1 MPEGISG
8 PRRTSAEVAVP
19 PRSTGRQA
27 VISVVEGAT
36 DPAQRGKKPNPS
48 YSHLLQP
55 KILTAVSRASR
66 TGEKS
71 HGWRW
76 TLVAGIGLLFWS
88 FVLFVLTRVLTVFR
102 NTPEIGALLAGKVL
116 GLVFISF
123 FMILLLSNIITAL
136 STFFL
141 AKDLELLVSAPVNW
155 LTLYAAKLTE
165 SMLHSSWMIA
175 LMAVP
180 IFAAYG
186 WVYRGG
192 ILFPFIAVATFVP
205 FLIIPAV
212 LGAVI
217 VILLVNAFPARRTK
231 DILSVVAVLTGASV
245 VLLVRLLRPEKFA
258 RPEGLQSL
266 VDFIALLRTPTA
278 PYLPSE
284 WVQRTIMSSLDGR
297 TDWLPLYLLW
307 TTAAAAIVIGALLH
321 QKLYT
326 AGFTKA
332 QESTQRWVRGRIV
345 RHVGHFLLK
354 PVGVLRRELIMK
366 EIRVFFRDTTQWSQ
380 LILLAVLVI
389 VYVFNVK
396 FLPLSGA
403 GITTFLVNTIPF
415 LNLGLAGFVLASI
428 AARFIFPAVSVEGRT
443 LWLLKSSPL
452 PMRSLLWS
460 KFWIGT
466 LPLLVLAVAIIG
478 ITDAMLQVTQ
488 FIFAVSVF
496 TIVFLT
502 FAIGGLALGL
512 GAVFPQYDTE
522 NAAQIPTS
530 FGGLVFMMI
539 SAGLVGGVVLLEAR
553 PVYGYLTAEAFG
565 GAPNPIDMYFG
576 FGLAAL
582 LCLACT
588 FIPLQVALRR
598 LERLEL

>member
-1 MPEGISG
+1 MPEGSSA
-8 PRRTSAEVAVP
+8 PRRTSAEVTG
-19 PRSTGRQA
+19 PRRATGRQA
-27 VISVVEGAT
+27 VISVVESAT
-36 DPAQRGKKPNPS
+36 DPLQREKLPNPS
-48 YSHLLQP
+48 YYHLLRP
-55 KILTAVSRASR
+55 KVLTAVSRASKS
-66 TGEKS
+66 GERS

-76 TLVAGIGLLFWS
+76 TVVGAIGLLFWS
-88 FVLFVLTRVLTVFR
+88 FVLFVLTRVLMVFR

-186 WVYRGG
+186 WVYQGG
-192 ILFPFIAVATFVP
+192 LMFPFIAIATFIP

-212 LGAVI
+212 VGAAIVI
-217 VILLVNAFPARRTK
+217 VLVNAFPARRTK
-231 DILSVVAVLTGASV
+231 DILSIVAVLTGAGV
-245 VLLVRLLRPEKFA
+245 VLLFRLLRPEKFA

-266 VDFIALLRTPTA
+266 VDFITLLRTPTA

-284 WVQRTIMSSLDGR
+284 WMQRTIMSSLDGK
-297 TDWLPLYLLW
+297 TDWLAFYLLW
-307 TTAAAAIVIGALLH
+307 TTAGAALVMGARLH
-321 QKLYT
+321 QSLYT
-326 AGFTKA
+326 AGYTKA

-345 RHVGHFLLK
+345 RRAGHFVLQ
-354 PVGVLRRELIMK
+354 PFGILRRELVMK
-366 EIRVFFRDTTQWSQ
+366 ELRVFFRDTTQWSQ
-380 LILLAVLVI
+380 LILLGVLVI

-415 LNLGLAGFVLASI
+415 LNLGLAGFVLASV

-466 LPLLVLAVAIIG
+466 LPLLVLAVGIIG
-478 ITDAMLQVTQ
+478 VTDAMLQVTE
-488 FIFAVSVF
+488 FIFAVSIF
-496 TIVFLT
+496 SIVFLT
-502 FAIGGLALGL
+502 FAIAGLALGL

-530 FGGLVFMMI
+530 FGGLVFMML
-539 SAGLVGGVVLLEAR
+539 SAGLVGAVVLLEAR

-565 GAPNPIDMYFG
+565 GMPDPMDMYVG
-576 FGLAAL
+576 FGLAGL
-582 LCLACT
+582 LCLVCT
-588 FIPLQVALRR
+588 FVPITVALRR